1 MSRVPATVVL
11 VVTLVVLAC
20 APAASAN
27 GNLDIGT
34 TFSPGVAASF
44 LTSVSSLSFKVPTS
58 CPGMSAYIEVARDEQ
73 YDLDGTLYQGS
84 TVDRFTADET
94 SVGVYEATTS
104 GSWLQTPGAYYW
116 QISGVGACDG
126 GNPTLW
132 AGPAIGMTIKA
143 TTATDPVPG
152 SEIPDQ
158 VEILTLAQ
166 ARAAIPTIVKNVKK
180 RIARGLKRN
189 CTRGATGDLMV
200 VFCTVSWNDK
210 RQYQYNGSVRAA
222 LDDTGGI
229 VTRFDGR
236 RATLKCLKQR
246 KGKDAKKCYKAHR
259 FSYTLE

>member
-11 VVTLVVLAC
+11 VVSLALLVC

-34 TFSPGVAASF
+34 TFTPGVAASYS
-44 LTSVSSLSFKVPTS
+44 TSISSLSFKVPAG
-58 CPGMSAYIEVARDEQ
+58 CPSMSAYIEVARDEQ

-84 TVDRFTADET
+84 TVDRFAAEET
-94 SVGVYEATTS
+94 SAGVYEATTS

-116 QISGVGACDG
+116 QISGLAACDG
-126 GNPTLW
+126 GNATLW
-132 AGPAIGMTIKA
+132 VGPAIGLTIKSA
-143 TTATDPVPG
+143 TPTDPVPG

-166 ARAAIPTIVKNVKK
+166 ARASIPTIVKNVKR

-189 CTRGATGDLMV
+189 CTRGGTGDLTV
-200 VFCTVSWNDK
+200 VLCTVSWNDK
-210 RQYQYNGSVRAA
+210 LQYRYNGSFRVV
-222 LDDTGGI
+222 LDDDGGI
-229 VTRFDGR
+229 VSRFDGR